1 MCVPSL
7 PGNALQIDTCNGCA
21 LFFAGMVWLVWLVW
35 YGMIWFGLVV
45 WFCMVGLF
53 VSMVGMVGI
62 ALATSHPPTLISFPK
77 SPYLLFVLFV
87 HAVFGV
93 VGNLFFVFF
102 CLYTYTIFFVGGV

>member
-1 MCVPSL
+1 MLIQGICAYLHCREMLCKLTHVTVVL
-7 PGNALQIDTCNGCA
+7 YFCRYGYAA
-21 LFFAGMVWLVWLVW
+21 LF
-35 YGMIWFGLVV
+35 MIVWFGLVSMFLPV
-45 WFCMVGLF
+45 WFGY
-53 VSMVGMVGI
+53 

-102 CLYTYTIFFVGGV
+102 FFIYILMLSSSLVVYNDCF